1 MCDGEG
7 DKVCERE
14 TEGVQDRGR
23 GQKEG
28 VRKTRRE
35 KRKKKTDYF
44 WYVCREER
52 VVMHHAHVLC
62 AAHL

>member
-35 KRKKKTDYF
+35 KRKKKQIISGMC
-44 WYVCREER
+44 VER
-52 VVMHHAHVLC
+52 NA
-62 AAHL
+62 